1 MFFKESCYGIRLTQ
15 EIVQETLVSTWY
27 FLKSSRRINGLR
39 WARRLQLKE
48 GSFQL
53 SVISGYSNMTF
64 YRGLQL

>member
-39 WARRLQLKE
+39 WVRRLQLKE
-48 GSFQL
+48 WSFQL